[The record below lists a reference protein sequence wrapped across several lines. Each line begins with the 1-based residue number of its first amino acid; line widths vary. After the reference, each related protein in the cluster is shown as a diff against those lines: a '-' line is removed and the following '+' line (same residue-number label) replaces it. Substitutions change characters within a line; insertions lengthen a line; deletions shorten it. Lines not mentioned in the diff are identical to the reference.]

1 VKGGRRARGRAGR
14 PVERIPRLGVVL
26 GLALTVGLTTSAG
39 AQRPVGNPQ
48 PLPSTDRSS
57 RAAALD
63 PPAPQPLS
71 RLWLVPD
78 QQRAGSPLP
87 RAFVNFAAGVDLY
100 DNGKYEDALPLV
112 SAPALAGTLLADYA
126 TYYTGLVQR
135 QLARL
140 SDARA
145 TFAAL
150 RARKPRGHLS
160 DAALLGEAEVAE
172 AQGDHAAAVQL
183 YEEALGLKAD
193 TADAILLPLARSAQ
207 AMGDRQKAVDA
218 YARVFSEF
226 PTSEGAAAAESE
238 LVQMPEWPPI
248 APSTTRYALEL
259 ARADRLFAS
268 RRWPQARSAFEA
280 LRPHASGD
288 EVELVSLRLAEC
300 DYYLRRHRSARE
312 ALQELVERGSRRAE
326 ASYFYLLAT
335 RGLGLTDEYAELA
348 HRLVDEFPDSTWAE
362 DALDNLASYYIIDD
376 QDERAAEVFRDL
388 YARYPNGR
396 HAERAAWRI
405 GWWDYRQGEYG
416 GASRIF
422 ADAAARFPH
431 SDYRPSYLYWAA
443 RAQERVGD
451 RVSAEATYRGVVADY
466 QNSYYGRLASRQLA
480 TQQGR
485 RGPTASE
492 TPAPP
497 RPPAPAPSG
506 TTGTWPAPTPAIA
519 TPPPTESLIRLLLS
533 LELYDQAQNEIVYA
547 QRVWGDSPVLTA
559 TLAWVAQ
566 AQGDLRRGITLMK
579 RAFPRYL
586 ASGGEQLPRE
596 ILQVIFPLDHWA
608 LIKRYASAHLLDPYL
623 VASLIN
629 QESTFVPDIR
639 SHANA
644 IGLMQVLPSTGR
656 RYARKLGIRRFSS
669 RLLTRPEINVRI
681 GTAYFA
687 DLVQQFGSV
696 HLALA
701 SYNAGEVR
709 VQAWISERKDLAQD
723 EFIDDVPFPET
734 QNYLRRVLGMVED
747 YRRLYPGDTAAGPVR
762 SPSASK
768 GAPGETK
775 PAAKP
780 PVKPKK

>member
-1 VKGGRRARGRAGR
+1 VKGGRRARGAAPRRGAGI
-14 PVERIPRLGVVL
+14 ERSTVVL
-26 GLALTVGLTTSAG
+26 GLALIVGLTTSAG
-39 AQRPVGNPQ
+39 AQRPAGSPQ
-48 PLPSTDRSS
+48 PLPSADSS
-57 RAAALD
+57 SHGAALD
-63 PPAPQPLS
+63 SPAPQPLS
-71 RLWLVPD
+71 KLWLVPD
-78 QQRAGSPLP
+78 QQRAGPALP
-87 RAFVNFAAGVDLY
+87 RAFVNFATGVELY

-112 SAPALAGTLLADYA
+112 SAPALAGTPLADYA
-126 TYYTGLVQR
+126 AYYTGLVQQ

-145 TFAAL
+145 TLAAL
-150 RARKPRGHLS
+150 RARQPQGYLS
-160 DAALLGEAEVAE
+160 HAALLREAEVASAE
-172 AQGDHAAAVQL
+172 GDHAAAVQL
-183 YEEALGLKAD
+183 YEEALRLKAD
-193 TADAILLPLARSAQ
+193 TADAILLPLARSAE
-207 AMGDRQKAVDA
+207 AMSDRQKAVDA
-218 YARVFSEF
+218 YARVFAEF
-226 PTSEGAAAAESE
+226 PTSEAAATAESE
-238 LVQMPEWPPI
+238 LLQMPEWPPI
-248 APSTTRYALEL
+248 APATSRYRLEL
-259 ARADRLFAS
+259 ARAERLFTA
-268 RRWPQARSAFEA
+268 RRWPQARAAFEA
-280 LRPHASGD
+280 LGPHASGD
-288 EVELVSLRLAEC
+288 DLELVSLRLAEC

-312 ALQELVERGSRRAE
+312 ALQRLVERGPRRAE

-335 RGLGLTDEYAELA
+335 RGLGLTDEYAQLV
-348 HRLVDEFPDSTWAE
+348 HRLVDEFSDSTWAE

-376 QDERAAEVFRDL
+376 QDERAVEVFRDL

-405 GWWDYRQGEYG
+405 GWWDYRQEQYG
-416 GASRIF
+416 DASRVLG
-422 ADAAARFPH
+422 DAAARFPH
-431 SDYRPSYLYWAA
+431 SDYRPAYSYWAA
-443 RAQERVGD
+443 RARERAGD
-451 RVSAEATYRGVVADY
+451 RESAEATYRGVVADY
-466 QNSYYGRLASRQLA
+466 QNSYYGRLAARQLGP
-480 TQQGR
+480 QQGR
-485 RGPTASE
+485 QATDRRAA

-497 RPPAPAPSG
+497 ETPAV
-506 TTGTWPAPTPAIA
+506 WPTPTPAVA
-519 TPPPTESLIRLLLS
+519 GLPPTDALIRLLLS

-559 TLAWVAQ
+559 TLAWVSQ

-596 ILQVIFPLDHWA
+596 ILQVIFPLDQWP
-608 LIKRYASAHLLDPYL
+608 LIKRYSSAHMLDPYL

-629 QESTFVPDIR
+629 QESTFIPDIR

-656 RYARKLGIRRFSS
+656 RYARKLGIRRFSA

-701 SYNAGEVR
+701 AYNAGEVR
-709 VQAWISERKDLAQD
+709 VQAWMSERKGLAQD

-747 YRRLYPGDTAAGPVR
+747 YRRLYPGETPAGSVR

-768 GAPGETK
+768 STPAGAGKTK
-775 PAAKP
+775 
-780 PVKPKK
+780 KK